1 MNNGKFIW
9 LCGEYLIL
17 VNLEVKTRL
26 TDSKDDYKMELQR
39 DTLLLSFNGLD
50 IPLDDEQIS
59 VYRLNKGVSLSK
71 VSGIEDYG
79 EVALS
84 IDMFTGIR
92 DLFTLPYVL
101 IHVQAS

>member
-1 MNNGKFIW
+1 MNNGKFMW

-84 IDMFTGIR
+84 IDMFTGIK